1 MSELQIGDE
10 FTYRAINGH
19 MMTVVIREVGDDG
32 RPRYHSWEAW
42 HDDNCHCGGTESL
55 PDW

>member
-1 MSELQIGDE
+1 MPELQIGDE

-19 MMTVVIREVGDDG
+19 MMTVIVRDLGDDG

-42 HDDNCHCGGTESL
+42 HADDCHCGGTETL